1 MLYHRVSLREDLE
14 LDFGIPGGSVLKNLP
29 ANAGYARD
37 LSSIP
42 RLERSPG
49 KGIGNPLP
57 YS

>member
-42 RLERSPG
+42 SLERSPG

>member
-14 LDFGIPGGSVLKNLP
+14 LDFGIPGFSVLKNLP

-37 LSSIP
+37 PSSIP
-42 RLERSPG
+42 SLERSPG
-49 KGIGNPLP
+49 KGTGKPLP